1 MRKINRVTVQILL
14 SLIIMSIGIAGFTA
28 DKAYASEAM
37 MYGCTSENYLAA
49 SNNQSYGKNNTIE
62 VNGADED
69 LNEKSKEE
77 ISIDDL
83 GGTAKGQIQTLYDY
97 INKMKTDVE
106 LMEYLNPKEYIQA
119 YISDG
124 KGNLSFDVLAKA
136 ALSLCFKEVKS
147 VLALVVSI
155 ITIAIICALLKNLQD
170 AFMDESTSKIAF
182 YACFVLIIMVLSRS
196 FIISISIA
204 KDVISDV
211 SEFMN
216 ALLPILV
223 TMIGLAGGITQAA
236 TLDPFVLGAV
246 IIIPKVYTTIIIPM
260 ILMEFVL
267 EFANNLSEEHKIS
280 SLCGLMKQCII
291 WLQGIIVTAF
301 IALLTIRGIT
311 SSTLDAVTLKTAK
324 FAIDNFIPIVGKT
337 FSDAIASVAGY
348 SLVIKNAISSIG
360 LLVIVLILLYPIIKL
375 ILITFIYKLSA
386 ALIEPIS
393 DSRITKSLEA
403 AGSSMVLIISCVL
416 TVSLIFFI
424 LIAIMA
430 QAGSFVV
437 GG

>member
-1 MRKINRVTVQILL
+1 MKKIKRVTVQFIVG
-14 SLIIMSIGIAGFTA
+14 LIISCIGITGAIA
-28 DKAYASEAM
+28 HKAYASENGI
-37 MYGCTSENYLAA
+37 YGYVSENYLAG
-49 SNNQSYGKNNTIE
+49 SNNQTYGKNNNIKVGTS
-62 VNGADED
+62 DEED
-69 LNEKSKEE
+69 KESKEK
-77 ISIDDL
+77 IDIDDL
-83 GGTAKGQIQTLYDY
+83 GGTAKGQIETLYNY
-97 INKMKTDVE
+97 INNMKSDVE

-124 KGNLSFDVLAKA
+124 KGNVSFDVLAKA
-136 ALSLCFKEVKS
+136 VVSLCFKEVKS
-147 VLALVVSI
+147 VLVLVVSI
-155 ITIAIICALLKNLQD
+155 VTIAIICALLKNLQD
-170 AFMDESTSKIAF
+170 AFSDESTSKIAF
-182 YACFVLIIMVLSRS
+182 YACFVLIIMILSRS
-196 FIISISIA
+196 FIISISVA
-204 KDVISDV
+204 KDVISNI

-223 TMIGLAGGITQAA
+223 TMIGLAGGFSQAVA
-236 TLDPFVLGAV
+236 LDPFVLGSV
-246 IIIPKVYTTIIIPM
+246 ILIPKIYTNIIIPL

-280 SLCGLMKQCII
+280 SLCGLVKQCII
-291 WLQGIIVTAF
+291 WLQGIILTAF

-348 SLVIKNAISSIG
+348 SLIIKNAISSIG

-375 ILITFIYKLSA
+375 MMITFIYKLSA

-416 TVSLIFFI
+416 TISLIFFI